1 MQKEQV
7 RCSPY
12 ILIAKMRHPLVC
24 VCVCVCEC
32 VSAVVTWHVFLF
44 VVIFQYKTPQKN
56 SNSPSLFSKC
66 MLLSLLWVIHPRMFI
81 YIYIYIFFFFSPIFF
96 YFVIIKQNVI
106 TQSSG
111 EDVRLFSGD
120 AYFGLLQSFS
130 PHKPH
135 PFSQSSA
142 SKHSDLPS
150 SSQHPMNR
158 TSIQW
163 HILLHFCFF
172 INPFHFNVHQNMED
186 MICLYFCFFAIFM

>member
-12 ILIAKMRHPLVC
+12 ILIAKMRHPL

-44 VVIFQYKTPQKN
+44 VVIFQYKTPQKIQIPPHFFLN
-56 SNSPSLFSKC
+56 ACYCPYCEWF
-66 MLLSLLWVIHPRMFI
+66 IHACLFI
-81 YIYIYIFFFFSPIFF
+81 YIYIFFFFFSPIFF
-96 YFVIIKQNVI
+96 YFVIIKTKCHNSVFWWRCQ
-106 TQSSG
+106 TF
-111 EDVRLFSGD
+111 LWY